1 MDRASPSFLRTL
13 ADAAV
18 NGLRLLAV
26 GLAALV
32 MAIVAAVSQIFNG
45 KRRWNTTK

>member
-1 MDRASPSFLRTL
+1 MSESQSPLSRLL
-13 ADAAV
+13 PVLV
-18 NGLRLLAV
+18 NGIKLLAV